1 MKNKIS
7 ILAAA
12 LVLPVCMY
20 SQVGILTDKP
30 HSTLDLGTKIGSSV
44 TDGAGKKLAIY
55 NNTNGTDFYGLGVSP
70 NFLQF
75 YVNSAPANTLPAM
88 ILKKYQT
95 DFHQLGIN
103 TTNPHNVIDLGPTMG
118 NIADP
123 LSKKLAVYNSADG
136 NDFYGLGVSPS
147 VLQFHA
153 GTVSDQAPAMIVK
166 KYKTNFY
173 QLGINT
179 TNPHNVIDM
188 GPTMG
193 NIADPDSKKLA
204 VYNSADGN
212 DFYGLGV
219 SSSVLQFHA
228 GTVSNQA
235 PNMVLKKY
243 QDNIHQLGINTTNPH
258 NIIDLG
264 PTMGGIADP
273 LSKKLAIF
281 NSADGNDFYGLGVSP
296 GTLQFHAGTVNNQAP
311 HMVLQDNG
319 RLGIGTSAPTSTLS
333 VNGTADKPGG
343 GSWETFSDRRV
354 KKDIKDFKDG
364 LNIINQ
370 LKPVSYKY
378 NEKSGYKD
386 LNKEYVGFIAQDVE
400 KVAPYM
406 INVIDDTAKSG
417 LPDKR
422 ELNESALTKILVNA
436 IQQQQLEIDEL
447 KKEISEIK
455 KHN

>member
-7 ILAAA
+7 ILAVA

-44 TDGAGKKLAIY
+44 IDRAGKKLAVY
-55 NNTNGTDFYGLGVSP
+55 DNTDGTDFYGLGVSP
-70 NFLQF
+70 GFLQF
-75 YVNSAPANTLPAM
+75 HVNSAPANTLPAM

-95 DFHQLGIN
+95 DFYQLGIN
-103 TTNPHNVIDLGPTMG
+103 TTNPHNVIDMGPTMG
-118 NIADP
+118 NISDP
-123 LSKKLAVYNSADG
+123 SSKKLAVYNSADG
-136 NDFYGLGVSPS
+136 NDFYGLGVSQA

-153 GTVSDQAPAMIVK
+153 GTISDQAPAMILK
-166 KYKTNFY
+166 KYKTNFF

-179 TNPHNVIDM
+179 TTPHNVIDM

-219 SSSVLQFHA
+219 SPSILQFHA
-228 GTVSNQA
+228 GTVNNQA
-235 PNMVLKKY
+235 PSMVLKKY
-243 QDNIHQLGINTTNPH
+243 TNNIHQIGINTNNPH
-258 NIIDLG
+258 NIIDMG

-273 LSKKLAIF
+273 LSKKLAVY
-281 NSADGNDFYGLGVSP
+281 NSADGNDFYGLGVSAS
-296 GTLQFHAGTVNNQAP
+296 TLQFHAGTINNQAP
-311 HMVLQDNG
+311 TMVLQDNG
-319 RLGIGTSAPTSTLS
+319 RLGIGTYAPTSTLS

-343 GSWETFSDRRV
+343 GSWGTFSDRRV
-354 KKDIKDFKDG
+354 KKDITDFKDG
-364 LNIINQ
+364 LNVITQ
-370 LKPVSYKY
+370 LKPVTYKY

-417 LPDKR
+417 LADKR
-422 ELNESALTKILVNA
+422 ELDESALTKILVNA
-436 IQQQQLEIDEL
+436 IQQQQFEINEL
-447 KKEISEIK
+447 KKAISEIK
-455 KHN
+455 KQK